1 MEEVALDLG
10 VCCGSQTEGTTLG
23 ECGLLLEGK
32 KSSKL
37 KPNEAFCDQ

>member
-1 MEEVALDLG
+1 MEEVELDLG
-10 VCCGSQTEGTTLG
+10 VRGGSQTEGITLG